1 MKRPV
6 YFIAAFLLLATVAIK
21 YGNEKNGLT
30 AEYCA
35 PATESLSLTEPLFG
49 KIILDDSVF
58 AWDDASADLLPD
70 RPYRKGEE
78 LPDTSGRYS
87 ANSLVDQEPLLLNW
101 NLLTDI
107 RYVLT
112 YNKKLKMEVYAP
124 VFPDTLKN
132 LNGRLV
138 SIRGYVIPFEEEQT
152 SVALSAFPFAAC
164 FFCGKA
170 SPASVMTVTFDQPG
184 KRYKIDAR
192 RTFTGKLR
200 LNYDDPEQFYYV
212 LEAAAEY

>member
-1 MKRPV
+1 MKSPV
-6 YFIAAFLLLATVAIK
+6 YFVALVLLATAAFIFGTDPK
-21 YGNEKNGLT
+21 SET
-30 AEYCA
+30 EEYC
-35 PATESLSLTEPLFG
+35 PPDIVNTKFPEPLVE
-49 KIILDDSVF
+49 KIILEDSVCI
-58 AWDDASADLLPD
+58 WDDAVADLRPD
-70 RPYRKGEE
+70 RPYRRGEE
-78 LPDTSGRYS
+78 LPAPSTNVSSDVL
-87 ANSLVDQEPLLLNW
+87 ADQEPIAISW

-112 YNKKLKMEVYAP
+112 YNKKMKMEVYAP

-192 RTFTGKLR
+192 RNFSGKLR